1 MSCLRATA
9 TASLLTGFVHVSRLS
24 GEPETLPPA
33 ALVPA
38 GLAADAITADGS
50 ENAPLTRWP
59 GTFALE
65 SATLSSASPAVETT
79 FAVVVAVYVL
89 PTPGVNAPKAG
100 AVPSDSE
107 SCGGTGAAGGGLW
120 ALPESEQPPLAS

>member
-38 GLAADAITADGS
+38 GLVADAFSADGS

-59 GTFALE
+59 GAVALE
-65 SATLSSASPAVETT
+65 SETLSNASPAVEMTL
-79 FAVVVAVYVL
+79 AVVCAAYVL
-89 PTPGVNAPKAG
+89 ARPGVNAPKLA
-100 AVPSDSE
+100 AVPSESE
-107 SCGGTGAAGGGLW
+107 SCAGTV
-120 ALPESEQPPLAS
+120 ALGPLVQPPCEL